1 MGLNTLGYRPWQG
14 TLRGS
19 WVSPW
24 PISRIALQM
33 VFRRKLF
40 WLLYALGLF
49 NFLVFFGGIY
59 LFYQIDVPSLVGSNT
74 SPRVI
79 QAYQN
84 IIRTIQ
90 EQLYMAGTKETY
102 RNFIWL
108 QGYIVMAVLALAG
121 ALLIGNDYQYGSLP
135 FYLSKPLG
143 RWHYLF
149 GKFLAVALFVNM
161 LTTLPALV
169 LFGECALM
177 EGWSYVERN
186 AHLLPGILGYGAI
199 LSVCLGLLV
208 LAVAAWLR
216 KTVPL
221 MMVWVGILFFGRV
234 FADALVDGLQFDP
247 RWRLMDLWNNMYL
260 LGSWCLDA
268 AAELESGRRFVS
280 RPQPE
285 PWEAAL
291 VLLLVC
297 AACLVYLDRRIR
309 AVEIVR

>member
-14 TLRGS
+14 TLRGP
-19 WVSPW
+19 WLSPW

-40 WLLYALGLF
+40 WGLYVLGLF
-49 NFLVFFGGIY
+49 NFLVYAGGIY
-59 LFYQIDVPSLVGSNT
+59 LFYQIDVPSLVGGNA
-74 SPRVI
+74 PPELI
-79 QAYQN
+79 KGYQN

-121 ALLIGNDYQYGSLP
+121 AILIGNDYQYGSLP

-161 LTTLPALV
+161 LTTLPALL
-169 LFGECALM
+169 LFALCALM
-177 EGWSYVERN
+177 EGWPYLEKN
-186 AHLLPGILGYGAI
+186 YHLIFGILGYAVV
-199 LSVCLGLLV
+199 LSVCLGVIV

-221 MMVWVGILFFGRV
+221 IMVWVGLLFFGRV
-234 FADALVDGLQFDP
+234 LSSALVDGLNLDS
-247 RWRLMDLWNNMYL
+247 RWRLIDMWNNIYL
-260 LGSWCLDA
+260 LGSWCLGV

-280 RPQPE
+280 SAQPE
-285 PWEAAL
+285 VWEAAL
-291 VLLLVC
+291 VLLVVC
-297 AACLVYLDRRIR
+297 AACLMYLDRRIR